1 MSHVNKDD
9 FSTLQLFVNWNDVA
23 DRQRFLFLNKEC
35 KIFIAVDVFDVSV
48 TV

>member
-9 FSTLQLFVNWNDVA
+9 CSTVQLFANWNDVA
-23 DRQRFLFLNKEC
+23 DRQRFVFLKKEC
-35 KIFIAVDVFDVSV
+35 NIFIAVNVLDVSV